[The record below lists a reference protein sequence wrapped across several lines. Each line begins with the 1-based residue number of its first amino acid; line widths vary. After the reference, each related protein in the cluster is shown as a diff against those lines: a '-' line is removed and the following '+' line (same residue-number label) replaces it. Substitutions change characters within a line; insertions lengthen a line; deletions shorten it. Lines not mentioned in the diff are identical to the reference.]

1 MSEKHSDYFFF
12 FFREQRVT
20 ALGIG
25 ILSGCAVLIT
35 SVLKVNILF
44 KKPVRNKNVG
54 KKISAEI
61 IRTYQHVMYDVSSF
75 YLQYIPMPVLYGVF
89 FYMGFSALRG
99 MQVRGLFFFQNHLEI
114 TFYMYVKQPNHLVF
128 SIRLI
133 YLTLTKTLL
142 NVL

>member
-1 MSEKHSDYFFF
+1 MSEKHSDYIFF

-44 KKPVRNKNVG
+44 KKSVRNKNVG
-54 KKISAEI
+54 KKFLIEI

-99 MQVRGLFFFQNHLEI
+99 MQVRGLFFFSKSSRNNILH
-114 TFYMYVKQPNHLVF
+114 VC
-128 SIRLI
+128 
-133 YLTLTKTLL
+133 KTAQSF
-142 NVL
+142 NFQH